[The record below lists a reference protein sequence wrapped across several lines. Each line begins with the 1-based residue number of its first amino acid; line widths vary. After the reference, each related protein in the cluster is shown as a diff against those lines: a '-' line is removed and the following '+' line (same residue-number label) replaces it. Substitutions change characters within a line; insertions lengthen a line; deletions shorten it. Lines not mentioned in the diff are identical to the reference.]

1 MLVPQLGFPIL
12 ATNELEMTFYPF
24 DTVFCLELTCLRK
37 KKKKLSGSYMLFVDV
52 AFCTS
57 RFESLFSLASE
68 PRTERS
74 SRKRAGVDEKNR

>member
-1 MLVPQLGFPIL
+1 
-12 ATNELEMTFYPF
+12 MTFYPF
-24 DTVFCLELTCLRK
+24 DTVFLPRAYMSPK